1 MLNGHHLALLTF
13 STTPD
18 GESREFLVQ
27 VLPIK
32 RLFRFQ
38 CWGIEKLAALGD
50 FGSSFAI
57 GQYPETP
64 DADKSSGQDMEQKAA
79 NELIGFQSHDA
90 GIGARSVFATSVVLP
105 EETNVTV
112 LQLEEPTV
120 GDGHPVGVSTKIVY
134 DLLGPTKRALGLN
147 PPPVFENCPK

>member
-64 DADKSSGQDMEQKAA
+64 DADKSSGQDMVH
-79 NELIGFQSHDA
+79 IPRDSDHGFHGKSIMD
-90 GIGARSVFATSVVLP
+90 
-105 EETNVTV
+105 
-112 LQLEEPTV
+112 
-120 GDGHPVGVSTKIVY
+120 ST
-134 DLLGPTKRALGLN
+134 
-147 PPPVFENCPK
+147 